1 MRWIE
6 LFLRRFRRKAPSDL
20 WQLALDARAVM
31 QERTLLALS
40 GRLSAHEARRMVVEK
55 QSAAMR
61 AQFAYMQWLFD
72 GRPAAASDAAFAVYQ
87 REVRSNRRRLTGS
100 RWP

>member
-1 MRWIE
+1 
-6 LFLRRFRRKAPSDL
+6 
-20 WQLALDARAVM
+20 M